1 MGDDAFAPASG
12 LSRDLYKLSEK
23 TKRPFIQFGHCSKP
37 MSTDQSPPDPATLP
51 NFWPAA
57 MLFLLACVPYWLM
70 MELISGMRCCD
81 PDNNGGLFRYFSW
94 TAKEFGG
101 VLELLFAFNVIL
113 LGILLAFLLIR
124 PVMRRST
131 SGHAAPWESFG
142 AFILFPLSLFS
153 SVYALGLYER
163 YHGWAIAV
171 PILVPPLIGL
181 YGMWARFP
189 HAMHRADVTTGVF
202 WVAMLFL
209 TIAPFPLSSLDAHT
223 YPDREPKRTA
233 EFRGLTPDSTLRDY
247 LALTDRR
254 KDWVEAVRRV
264 KSRQTDAVMLLKEG
278 LLKNRYSWKERP
290 QFEWLSSNLWDL
302 DLEATPSLCEAFHEV
317 LRDETAKIDPISL
330 SSWSSRG
337 PIRSSTALTG
347 SFTAITDVW
356 AQLRTIKWLA
366 SKHCDLSDTLTDI
379 ETKLRP
385 VSSAYA
391 ARDYGITAI
400 LNTLAKLRQTH

>member
-1 MGDDAFAPASG
+1 VGDDAFAPASG

-181 YGMWARFP
+181 YGIWARFP
-189 HAMHRADVTTGVF
+189 HARHRADVTNVVF
-202 WVAMLFL
+202 WGAMLVL
-209 TIAPFPLSSLDAHT
+209 TIAPFPLASLDAWT
-223 YPDREPKRTA
+223 YPDREPERTA
-233 EFRGLTPDSTLRDY
+233 KFLRLTPDSTLVDY
-247 LALTDRR
+247 LAFTDRR
-254 KDWVEAVRRV
+254 EEWFEGVRRV
-264 KSRQTDAVMLLKEG
+264 KSRQTDVVKLMKEG
-278 LLKNRYSWKERP
+278 RLSWEYPIKNGDLYD
-290 QFEWLSSNLWDL
+290 LWRF
-302 DLEATPSLCEAFHEV
+302 DLEATPSLCEAFNQELRKELAFPHFEFSPILAV
-317 LRDETAKIDPISL
+317 LWR
-330 SSWSSRG
+330 
-337 PIRSSTALTG
+337 
-347 SFTAITDVW
+347 
-356 AQLRTIKWLA
+356 QLRNIQWLVSA
-366 SKHCDLSDTLTDI
+366 HCDLSDSLTDI
-379 ETKLRP
+379 ETKVRALP
-385 VSSAYA
+385 PPPPA
-391 ARDYGITAI
+391 GIRAKQIPDI
-400 LNTLAKLRQTH
+400 LNTLATLRQTH

>member
-1 MGDDAFAPASG
+1 
-12 LSRDLYKLSEK
+12 
-23 TKRPFIQFGHCSKP
+23 
-37 MSTDQSPPDPATLP
+37 MSTDQSPPAPATLP

-57 MLFLLACVPYWLM
+57 MLFLLACVPYFSM
-70 MELISGMRCCD
+70 IDFISGMRCCD
-81 PDNNGGLFRYFSW
+81 PDNNGGLSRYFSW
-94 TAKEFGG
+94 TAKEFAG

-189 HAMHRADVTTGVF
+189 HARHDADVTSAVF
-202 WVAMLFL
+202 WGAMLVL
-209 TIAPFPLSSLDAHT
+209 TIAPLPLASLDART
-223 YPDREPKRTA
+223 YPDREPERTA
-233 EFRGLTPDSTLRDY
+233 KYLRLTPDSTMRDY

-254 KDWVEAVRRV
+254 EDWFEAVRRV
-264 KSRQTDAVMLLKEG
+264 KSRQTEAVMLLKEG
-278 LLKNRYSWKERP
+278 LLKSREKPGPTMPPIEERVQSFKDLM
-290 QFEWLSSNLWDL
+290 QFQELSSNLWAL
-302 DLEATPSLCEAFHEV
+302 NLEVTPSLCEAFHEV
-317 LRDETAKIDPISL
+317 LRDEAAKIDPISL

>member
-1 MGDDAFAPASG
+1 MNGP
-12 LSRDLYKLSEK
+12 
-23 TKRPFIQFGHCSKP
+23 KP
-37 MSTDQSPPDPATLP
+37 MSTDPSPPDPTTPPTNPTSSQSTVPPGSPPYAP
-51 NFWPAA
+51 SVGSVIGAA
-57 MLFLLACVPYWLM
+57 ALFLLACVPYWLM
-70 MELISGMRCCD
+70 MWEIFLNWRCCD
-81 PDNNGGLFRYFSW
+81 PDNTGGLSQYFRNRGRD
-94 TAKEFGG
+94 FGD
-101 VLELLFAFNVIL
+101 VALAIFALLVIL
-113 LGILLAFLLIR
+113 LWILLGFLLIP
-124 PVMRRST
+124 PVMRRSS
-131 SGHAAPWESFG
+131 SGHAAWWEAFG
-142 AFILFPLSLFS
+142 AFILFPLSLLS
-153 SVYALGLYER
+153 TVYALGLYER

-181 YGMWARFP
+181 YGIWARFP
-189 HAMHRADVTTGVF
+189 HARHDADVTSAVF
-202 WVAMLFL
+202 WGAMLVL
-209 TIAPFPLSSLDAHT
+209 TIAPLPLASLDAWT
-223 YPDREPKRTA
+223 YPDREPERTA
-233 EFRGLTPDSTLRDY
+233 KFLRLTPDSTLVDY
-247 LALTDRR
+247 LAFTDRR
-254 KDWVEAVRRV
+254 EEWFEGVRRV
-264 KSRQTDAVMLLKEG
+264 KSRQTDAVMLLQEG